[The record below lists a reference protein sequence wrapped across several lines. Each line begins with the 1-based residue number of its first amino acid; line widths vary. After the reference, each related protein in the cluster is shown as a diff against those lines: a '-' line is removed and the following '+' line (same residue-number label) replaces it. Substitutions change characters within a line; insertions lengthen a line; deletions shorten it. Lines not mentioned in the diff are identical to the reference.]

1 MILSLYVPAVLLAA
15 VVASAVAF
23 FAWLHR
29 DQPAAKPLTL
39 FLVVTALWSVSEG
52 VRLASPGL
60 EASVFWLQVGLTLSS
75 VVPLAWLATVLGHT
89 DERAWL
95 SRVTLAAL
103 LVEPAIFVFLVWTN
117 GGHGLVW
124 QAPAFVRLGGV
135 QGLVTEW
142 GLVFWGHAVYSYLLV
157 TAGAALLLRTILRTS
172 EVYRTQSTA
181 LLVAITLPMTAY
193 ALYIFGLFPPGL
205 DPSGPAFAL
214 TGIVIGGAVL
224 RGKLLFVTPS
234 TREAGREEALS
245 ELEDR
250 VFILDAEHRVVD
262 ANRSAADLLGV
273 GLSTAVGEPLS
284 AFLPKLAEIV
294 TEEPGE
300 ARAEFVRELDTG
312 RAIYDVRTTR
322 FEGAYGTAAGRLVSL
337 RDVTERRQREQRL
350 DVLNRV
356 LRHNLRNEMNV
367 VRGNV
372 ELATDHVA
380 DPNVEA
386 RLDRVLETVATVI
399 RRADKVGTLSRTL
412 EVSYDEPIALG
423 TRLEQLVDQ
432 VRSEYPEADV
442 EADLPAVQVA
452 AGPPVELA
460 FEELL
465 VNGIEHSDAET
476 PRVSVAYDAPASTES
491 TAVVTVSDNG
501 PGIGDEEWEAIAA
514 GQETPLKHGSGVGL
528 WLVTWIVRKFGGTI
542 AYANEESGA
551 TVTVQLPRVSVA
563 EEAEDPAV

>member
-1 MILSLYVPAVLLAA
+1 MILLLYVPVVLIAA
-15 VVASAVAF
+15 IVASAIAF

-95 SRVTLAAL
+95 NRRTLAVL

-117 GGHGLVW
+117 QGHGLVW
-124 QAPAFVRLGGV
+124 QAPAFVRVGDV

-142 GLVFWGHAVYSYLLV
+142 GVVFWGHAAYTYLLV

-181 LLVAITLPMTAY
+181 LLVAIALPMTAY
-193 ALYIFGLFPPGL
+193 ALFIFGLFPPGL

-214 TGIVIGGAVL
+214 SGIVIGVAML
-224 RGKLLFVTPS
+224 RSKLLFVTPS

-250 VFILDAEHRVVD
+250 VFILDAEDRLVD
-262 ANRSAADLLGV
+262 ANRSAADLLGAP
-273 GLSTAVGEPLS
+273 LSTVVGEPL
-284 AFLPKLAEIV
+284 AALLPGLAETIA
-294 TEEPGE
+294 EEPDE
-300 ARAEFVRELDTG
+300 TRAEHVVEQEAG

-322 FEGAYGTAAGRLVSL
+322 FDGAYGTAAGRLVSL
-337 RDVTERRQREQRL
+337 RDVTDRRQREQRL

-372 ELATDHVA
+372 ELATDHVTDSTVA
-380 DPNVEA
+380 E
-386 RLDRVLETVATVI
+386 RLDQVLETVETVI

-412 EVSYDEPIALG
+412 EVGHDEPIALG

-432 VRSEYPEADV
+432 LRSEYPGAEL

-460 FEELL
+460 FEELI
-465 VNGIEHSDAET
+465 VNGIEHSDAAT
-476 PRVSVAYDAPASTES
+476 PRVTVAADAAASTES
-491 TAVVTVSDNG
+491 TVVVTVSDNG
-501 PGIGDEEWEAIAA
+501 PGIDDQEWEAIAA

-528 WLVTWIVRKFGGTI
+528 WLVTWIVRKFGGSL
-542 AYANEESGA
+542 AYANDETGA
-551 TVTVQLPRVSVA
+551 TVTVRLPRVSA
-563 EEAEDPAV
+563 AKEAEGPAA